1 MAQSFSST
9 TGQMAAL
16 VLKSA
21 NTKIF
26 RALLSIASAAL
37 LIRVIGM
44 FNQIIVTARFGEGAA
59 MDAYI
64 VASTLPLILAQL
76 INGSIEVSVVP
87 VYTRIRTRGRK
98 EEASRLFSTL
108 LNLLLLSSVMLTACL
123 LLFHTAVIHLLA
135 PALDPLRTGIA
146 GNLTLFI
153 YPVLLLLVMIGFLE
167 SILNAEGQ
175 FGWPA
180 YAGLLVPL
188 VTAALVFTLGK
199 SQGVVMLCAG
209 MLLGLV
215 LQLGIFILRVRQA
228 GIRYRPVLDLHNPA
242 LHTVLIAAWPAL
254 LGAFISQISPLIDQV
269 FASFLSTGS
278 ISALS
283 YALKLI
289 GVPTGVIF
297 ASVGRAALPYL
308 SRHAGINDL
317 KGFKKTLHLYIWA
330 VGCGTAVLS
339 IIMVVLAHPLVQ
351 ILFQHGA
358 FSAADTDRTA
368 ITLAGFALGLVPMAF
383 IFILS
388 QSFSALGKT
397 RILLFMG
404 VYNVITNAVFDF
416 IFAHFWQ
423 SEGIALATSAMYF
436 GGMFIEFAL
445 LRRVLGPLNMLTP
458 PVEVM
463 NMLKRFVNLPLFSQ
477 ILLRVSLAVTVFAL
491 GIYGIIHNASYTLR
505 ISLGSGIVLLFLR
518 YRYALLLAWVLI
530 DVFIGSPLPF
540 FNGNNFDTGLTV
552 PSLLLLASLP
562 LGQIFKRM
570 PSLFLLLIY
579 LAWVFASIGIS
590 VIGIGAFLT
599 AWLVLLDY
607 VAVCVLAISV
617 LVTGKQ
623 LMRCIDTIL
632 LTALLVA
639 FYGFYSYLTHQNGVV
654 DPTTSQFR
662 IYSVFGSAPTCGF
675 FFSIV
680 IPLAFYRLLTLRGIK
695 LVGGMLIIAI
705 FLVALTL
712 TFARSAFITVPIS
725 IVVMAFFLP
734 SRKLRFSLFG
744 CIAAISVIVLLLVTF
759 GNVPIFNR
767 FFNSDVMTLNNRTY
781 LWQAVLAH
789 FDPTQLLGNGFQASD
804 VLLGNLQVGYGG
816 VISTGTQNL
825 YIAALYDS
833 GIIGLGLLLVM
844 LGTLFVNI
852 IKGLRSTTGNRR
864 MLFATALAV
873 FLSMFLQSFESTDI
887 WISSVGIYFWLI
899 MALPFVYHWLPQF
912 PQVPFS
918 QQPLS
923 IENDITTEMTRP
935 ELVAVLPTYN
945 WYDKEYNPQYD
956 QQLNQQHSQQYVQQ
970 SKWRPE

>member
-1 MAQSFSST
+1 MSQSFSNT
-9 TGQMAAL
+9 TGQMAAI

-21 NTKIF
+21 NSKIF

-44 FNQIIVTARFGEGAA
+44 LNQVIVTARFGEGAA

-64 VASTLPLILAQL
+64 VASTLPMIIAQL
-76 INGSIEVSVVP
+76 ITGGIEVSVIP

-108 LNLLLLSSVMLTACL
+108 LNLLLLGSTMLTVGMI
-123 LLFHTAVIHLLA
+123 LFRTSVIHLTA
-135 PALDPLRTGIA
+135 PALDPLRTEIA
-146 GNLTLFI
+146 GNLALFI
-153 YPVLLLLVMIGFLE
+153 YPVLLFMVIIGFLE

-188 VTAALVFTLGK
+188 VTALLAFTLGK
-199 SQGVVMLCAG
+199 SLGIVTLCVG
-209 MLLGLV
+209 MLLGLL

-228 GIRYRPVLDLHNPA
+228 GITYRPVLELRNPA
-242 LHTVLIAAWPAL
+242 LRTVAIAAWPAL
-254 LGAFISQISPLIDQV
+254 LGALISQISPLIDQV

-278 ISALS
+278 ISAIS

-289 GVPTGVIF
+289 SVPIGVIF
-297 ASVGRAALPYL
+297 ISVGRAALPYL

-317 KGFKKTLHLYIWA
+317 KGFKKTLHLYIWI
-330 VGCGTAVLS
+330 VGFGTAILS
-339 IIMVVLAHPLVQ
+339 ICMVVLAHPLVQ
-351 ILFQHGA
+351 LLFQRGA
-358 FSAADTDRTA
+358 FSAADTNRTA
-368 ITLAGFALGLVPMAF
+368 ITLSGFAIGLVPMAF
-383 IFILS
+383 IFILTR
-388 QSFSALGKT
+388 SFSALGKT
-397 RILLFMG
+397 RILLFISI
-404 VYNVITNAVFDF
+404 YNVITNAVFDF

-445 LRRVLGPLNMLTP
+445 LRRVLGPLNMLKP

-463 NMLKRFVNLPLFSQ
+463 NMLQKFFRFPLVSQFLPR
-477 ILLRVSLAVTVFAL
+477 ISLAVMVFAL
-491 GIYGIIHNASYTLR
+491 GVYGILHSATYTLR

-518 YRYALLLAWVLI
+518 YRYALLLAWILL

-570 PSLFLLLIY
+570 SSLFLLLIY

-590 VIGIGAFLT
+590 TIGLGAFLT

-680 IPLAFYRLLTLRGIK
+680 IPLAFYRLLTLRRFK
-695 LVGGMLIIAI
+695 LVVGILVVGIL
-705 FLVALTL
+705 LVALTL

-725 IVVMAFFLP
+725 IVVMACFLP

-744 CIAAISVIVLLLVTF
+744 CIAAISIIVLLLVTF
-759 GNVPIFNR
+759 GNVPIFSR
-767 FFNSDVMTLNNRTY
+767 FFNSDIMTLNNRTY
-781 LWQAVLAH
+781 LWQAVLGH

-804 VLLGNLQVGYGG
+804 VLLSKLRVGYGG
-816 VISTGTQNL
+816 VIGTGIQNL
-825 YIAALYDS
+825 YIAALYDQ
-833 GIIGLGLLLVM
+833 GIIGLGLLILLLV
-844 LGTLFVNI
+844 TLFINI
-852 IKGLRSTTGNRR
+852 TRGLRTSTGNQR

-887 WISSVGIYFWLI
+887 WVSSVGLYFWLI
-899 MALPFVYHWLPQF
+899 MALPFVYHWTPQLPQL
-912 PQVPFS
+912 PLS
-918 QQPLS
+918 QQPTT
-923 IENDITTEMTRP
+923 IENDIADEMTRP
-935 ELVAVLPTYN
+935 ELVAVLPTCN
-945 WYDKEYNPQYD
+945 WYDKEYDPQYD
-956 QQLNQQHSQQYVQQ
+956 KQFNQQ
-970 SKWRPE
+970 RN